1 MRRNDE
7 HDDSPGVLGTDTG
20 WCAGLE
26 LNDDGGS
33 ASLLALRGRDRDG
46 AMACFGVCK
55 QIV

>member
-1 MRRNDE
+1 MRPNDE

-26 LNDDGGS
+26 LNGDGGS
-33 ASLLALRGRDRDG
+33 ASSLALRGRDRDG